1 MKDDFH
7 LSKRAFEIA
16 PAFISWSILLIFV
29 LFSFL
34 RPKVYAL
41 LIISFD
47 IFWVIRVGYLT
58 SLLAIAHRRLNKEK
72 NKNWWNLCI
81 RLSDTRREKMSQAI
95 IFPVYKEGLDVLVPS
110 LEALKNTNY
119 PKEKM
124 IVVLAFEDRVKD
136 SREKAKA
143 LESRYKDCF
152 LIYLSTFHPETI
164 PGEART
170 KGANATWAAKILK
183 GFLDR
188 RDIRY
193 EDVIVSC
200 FDADTC
206 VEKEYFGC
214 LLYHFL
220 TTDKPFQ
227 CSYQPIPVYNNNIW
241 YAPSFARIIEITAS
255 YCQLIDSMRLE
266 KFVTFSSHSMSFK
279 TLIDVDY
286 WPVDKVSDDSLIYWK
301 AYLYFNGDYRVVPM
315 YITVSMDVA
324 YGKNSLQT
332 LVIQYKQKRR
342 WAWGIEVFPFVMLS
356 FRENKFIPLGIK
368 IRKAFHI
375 LDSHISWATW
385 AIILAMIS
393 PLAIILS
400 SPLNLFKGAVIGFN
414 LPRITG
420 VLFNLTNITVL
431 LWMAL
436 SFTFLPPKP
445 KELKFRAR
453 IKIVT
458 QWLLA
463 PIIMTIIG
471 STPALDAQTRLAL
484 GRYMEF
490 SYTEKNRKALEKPEL
505 SK

>member
-1 MKDDFH
+1 MKEDFD
-7 LSKRAFEIA
+7 LSKRAFEII

-29 LFSFL
+29 LFAFL

-41 LIISFD
+41 LIITFD
-47 IFWVIRVGYLT
+47 IFWVIRVSYLT
-58 SLLAIAHRRLNKEK
+58 SLLSFAHHRLNKEK
-72 NKNWWNLCI
+72 NKKWLSLCMK
-81 RLSDTRREKMSQAI
+81 LSDPRSQKIYQAV
-95 IFPVYKEGLDVLVPS
+95 IFPVYKEGLDVLVSS
-110 LEALKNTNY
+110 LDSLKNTNY

-124 IVVLAFEDRVKD
+124 IVVLAFEDRIRD
-136 SREKAKA
+136 SREKAKV
-143 LESRYKDCF
+143 LESRYKDSF
-152 LIYLSTFHPETI
+152 FAYLSTFHPDGI
-164 PGEART
+164 AGEART

-183 GFLDR
+183 DFVDSKG
-188 RDIRY
+188 IKY

-214 LLYHFL
+214 LLYHYL
-220 TTDKPFQ
+220 TVYKPLQ

-241 YAPSFARIIEITAS
+241 YAPSFARVIEIAAS

-301 AYLYFNGDYRVVPM
+301 AYIYYNGDYRVVPM

-324 YGKNSLQT
+324 YGRNLLQT
-332 LVIQYKQKRR
+332 FFVQYKQKRR
-342 WAWGIEVFPFVMLS
+342 WAWGIEVFPYVMLN
-356 FRENKFIPLGIK
+356 FKENKLIPLEK
-368 IRKAFHI
+368 KLRKTFHI

-385 AIILAMIS
+385 AIILTVIS
-393 PLAIILS
+393 PLMMLFS
-400 SPLNLFKGAVIGFN
+400 SYLFKGTVIGFN

-420 VLFNLTNITVL
+420 VLFSLTNITVL

-436 SFTFLPPKP
+436 SLTLLPPKP

-458 QWLLA
+458 QWLLV

-484 GRYMEF
+484 GKYMGF
-490 SYTEKNRKALEKPEL
+490 SYTEKKRNRF
-505 SK
+505 